1 MMTQLKTKSHARGR
15 VRDPEGTR
23 QTLVECAF
31 EEIYEHGYA
40 GASLDR
46 ILAKTDLTKGAL
58 YHHFKSKADLAHAV
72 IDDVIRG
79 MVVDGWITP
88 LKDSQD
94 PVQALIDTGREIMT
108 TMPPE
113 HMERGC
119 PLNNLTQELSNSD
132 ERFREHLAEV
142 FDVWR
147 LGIAEAF
154 ERGQALGKVR
164 CDIDP
169 VASATFFVAAIEG
182 LTGLAKASHD
192 RELALSA
199 GMVLLQFL
207 ESLKLPPAGGREP
220 AAA

>member
-1 MMTQLKTKSHARGR
+1 
-15 VRDPEGTR
+15 
-23 QTLVECAF
+23 
-31 EEIYEHGYA
+31 
-40 GASLDR
+40 
-46 ILAKTDLTKGAL
+46 
-58 YHHFKSKADLAHAV
+58 
-72 IDDVIRG
+72 

-94 PVQALIDTGREIMT
+94 PVQALIDTGREIMI

-113 HMERGC
+113 QMERGC

-207 ESLKLPPAGGREP
+207 ESLKLPPIPRESEAPSRGRQRARGSLTPTHPHRREATMEPLRDLNCYETYQPVGIWIGNLTAPFARGGSQ
-220 AAA
+220 